1 MSDHDQLLVALVSW
15 LAKPDSERL
24 RADLARAV
32 ASGMGCPQAAPDYVR
47 RLAEVA
53 AGKAE

>member
-32 ASGMGCPQAAPDYVR
+32 ASGMGCPQAAPDYAR
-47 RLAEVA
+47 RLADVA
-53 AGKAE
+53 AGKAA

>member
-1 MSDHDQLLVALVSW
+1 MSEHDALLVALVSW

-32 ASGMGCPQAAPDYVR
+32 AAGMGCPASAPDYAR
-47 RLAEVA
+47 RLADVA